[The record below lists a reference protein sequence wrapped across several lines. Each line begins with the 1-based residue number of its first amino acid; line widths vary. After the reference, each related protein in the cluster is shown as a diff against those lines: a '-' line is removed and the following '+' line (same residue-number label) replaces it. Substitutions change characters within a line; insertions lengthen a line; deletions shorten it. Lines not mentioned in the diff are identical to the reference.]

1 MRVLLV
7 NPPPRMRVDQFD
19 TPDFGRVGLAYLAAM
34 LRRDPTCTVEIVDAR
49 LERLRHDEVLARARR
64 FRPDVVG
71 LTAFTNEV
79 RSAARVARGVQR
91 VLSGAV
97 TVLGGPHVSALP
109 EATLEEFP
117 EFDLGVV
124 GEGEHTLDALV
135 HALALGAPLGDIP
148 GLVFRRGGR
157 PIVTAPRVNEPDLD
171 LFPRPAWDLM
181 PPSRR
186 ALLVTQRGCPYACN
200 FCQNPAGRRV
210 RQHSAARV
218 VADIEWLLTHH
229 RTEEILVCDEIFTV
243 DATRTDGLLDAM
255 IAADLGRRVRWWAQ
269 THVNTASRGL
279 FEKMRAAGCY
289 RVGLGIE
296 TGDADAMRAM
306 HKGISRERV
315 VAARRMAA
323 EAKLPVEGLFILGH
337 PHETWRSALRT
348 VDFAAE
354 LDPEIPVF
362 STMVPYP
369 GTEVAA
375 MAARGEGGYRLLSRD
390 WDDYINQLG
399 HSLAFDHL
407 SRRQMELLQMYGY
420 LKVFAA
426 NGRWADLARFAWTYR
441 SEGSAVVR
449 KLFSGAM
456 PAPLDP
462 PDPDD
467 APHVRAAPR
476 YFEDDAPAGA
486 PPSPRARASLPLVG

>member
-7 NPPPRMRVDQFD
+7 NPPPRMQVDQFD

-34 LRRDPTCTVEIVDAR
+34 LRRDPACDVAIVDAR
-49 LERLRHDEVLARARR
+49 LERLRHDQVLDRARA
-64 FRPDVVG
+64 FGPDVVG
-71 LTAFTNEV
+71 VTAFTNEV
-79 RSAARVARGVQR
+79 RAAARVARGVKR
-91 VLSGAV
+91 ALPEAV

-109 EATLEEFP
+109 EVTLAEFP
-117 EFDLGVV
+117 EFDIGVV
-124 GEGEHTLDALV
+124 GEGEHTFDALA
-135 HALALGAPLGDIP
+135 HALAARAPLDGIA
-148 GLVFRRGGR
+148 GLVFRRGGLPR
-157 PIVTAPRVNEPDLD
+157 RTAPREDERDLD
-171 LFPRPAWDLM
+171 AFPRPAWDLL

-200 FCQNPAGRRV
+200 FCQNPGGRRV
-210 RQHSAARV
+210 RQHSVARV
-218 VADIEWLLTHH
+218 LADIEWLLANH
-229 RTEEILVCDEIFTV
+229 RTEEFLVCDEIFTV
-243 DATRTDGLLDAM
+243 DAPRTGALLDAM
-255 IAADLGRRVRWWAQ
+255 IAAGLGRRARWWAQ
-269 THVNTASRGL
+269 THVNTASRAL

-306 HKGISRERV
+306 HKGTSRARV

-323 EAKLPVEGLFILGH
+323 EAGLPVEGLFILGH

-348 VDFAAE
+348 VDFAVE

-399 HSLAFDHL
+399 HSLAFEHL

-441 SEGSAVVR
+441 SEGAAVVR
-449 KLFSGAM
+449 KVLSGSM
-456 PAPLDP
+456 PPPREP
-462 PDPDD
+462 PDGVPFTRT
-467 APHVRAAPR
+467 PL
-476 YFEDDAPAGA
+476 YFEAEA
-486 PPSPRARASLPLVG
+486 PPSPRGRVSLPLVG